1 MTPLHLLG
9 IAAAAG
15 AGWWLYENKFK
26 KAALPGQAPGQMP
39 GMVSELT
46 QGRSYT
52 VMAVLNKTINTN
64 DPVTA
69 SAVLRSSFEQWGA
82 KVLSQPTV
90 RDADEMKK
98 FLGGEPST
106 WVFSMQWTRSEKYIP
121 ANPQWLSGASFI
133 LLPIQ

>member
-1 MTPLHLLG
+1 MNPVQVVFAA
-9 IAAAAG
+9 IAAYG
-15 AGWWLYENKFK
+15 GYQLFK
-26 KAALPGQAPGQMP
+26 KFWPSALPGQAPGLMP
-39 GMVSELT
+39 GIVSELT

-69 SAVLRSSFEQWGA
+69 SSVLRSSFEQWGA

-98 FLGGEPST
+98 FLGGDPST
-106 WVFSMQWTRSEKYIP
+106 WVFTMQWTKKEKYIP
-121 ANPQWLSGASFI
+121 AAPQWLSGATFV
-133 LLPIQ
+133 LMPTN